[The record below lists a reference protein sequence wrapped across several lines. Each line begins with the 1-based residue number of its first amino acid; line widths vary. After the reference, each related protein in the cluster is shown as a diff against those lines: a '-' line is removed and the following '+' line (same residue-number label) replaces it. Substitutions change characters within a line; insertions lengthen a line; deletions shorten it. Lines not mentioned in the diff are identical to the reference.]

1 MDRFDRLHICG
12 FSVKYSRQHVS
23 NLCVGWCRVLLE
35 ERQSAEHHCARRIT
49 GLKCAGCNER
59 SLNGVKLSFSIQSFN
74 GGDGVTIGLYRKD
87 DIAADKFAIEQYSTR
102 SGFTAIRPVVHAEHS
117 LRAQKGPQCLMNF
130 AGARDLSAVEGERNR
145 FHDRS
150 PKTRSPNVTAR

>member
-59 SLNGVKLSFSIQSFN
+59 SLDRVKLSFNIQSFDR
-74 GGDGVTIGLYRKD
+74 GDGVTIGLYRKD
-87 DIAADKFAIEQYSTR
+87 DITADKFAIEQYSPRT
-102 SGFTAIRPVVHAEHS
+102 GLAAIRPVVHAEHS
-117 LRAQKGPQCLMNF
+117 LRAQKGPECLMNL
-130 AGARDLSAVEGERNR
+130 AGARDLSAVKSQRN
-145 FHDRS
+145 
-150 PKTRSPNVTAR
+150 

>member
-23 NLCVGWCRVLLE
+23 NLFLGWCRVLLE

-59 SLNGVKLSFSIQSFN
+59 SLNRVKHSFSIQSFN

-102 SGFTAIRPVVHAEHS
+102 SGFAAIRPVVHAEHS
-117 LRAQKGPQCLMNF
+117 LRAQKGPECLMNL
-130 AGARDLSAVEGERNR
+130 AGARDLSAVEGQRN
-145 FHDRS
+145 
-150 PKTRSPNVTAR
+150 